1 MLTTLNL
8 GTNNLKDVSGLHGL
22 TQLKTL
28 SLVDN
33 DLEETT
39 SIIGV
44 IKTCLNLMELH
55 ISHNDVT
62 KESIEAA
69 ISGFGRSPI
78 KIS

>member
-55 ISHNDVT
+55 ISHNGCNQGVDRSCNKWIWT
-62 KESIEAA
+62 K
-69 ISGFGRSPI
+69 PD
-78 KIS
+78 KNY